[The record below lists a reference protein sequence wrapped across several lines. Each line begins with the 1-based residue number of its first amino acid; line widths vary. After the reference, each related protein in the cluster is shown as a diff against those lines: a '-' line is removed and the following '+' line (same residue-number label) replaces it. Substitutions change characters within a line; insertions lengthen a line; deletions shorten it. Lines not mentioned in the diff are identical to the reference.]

1 MFYDLVPSF
10 DICNADKADGGLT
23 MDELHATECQGFIQ
37 SVGGEVDFADQTFD
51 DFDVDGNGVVSIQ
64 EFLNTALMLING
76 A

>member
-10 DICNADKADGGLT
+10 DICNANKDDGLT
-23 MDELHATECQGFIQ
+23 KDELHAPECQGFIQ

-64 EFLNTALMLING
+64 EFLNTALMMING